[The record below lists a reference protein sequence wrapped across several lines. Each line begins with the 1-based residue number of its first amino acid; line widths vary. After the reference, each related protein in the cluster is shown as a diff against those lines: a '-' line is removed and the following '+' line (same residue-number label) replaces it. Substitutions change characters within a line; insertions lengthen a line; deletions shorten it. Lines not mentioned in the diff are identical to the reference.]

1 MRCSG
6 SSFVTTLVEDWC
18 PPTFPTYA
26 FSLLTLSQVR
36 GVHISDAGEHG
47 IVAVRCSGSS
57 FTDNLIEDFGHRA
70 MRRSDT
76 KFSQTDIDEW
86 NWWGDRWYKRI
97 WFGLVCYVQPGVAG
111 G

>member
-1 MRCSG
+1 
-6 SSFVTTLVEDWC
+6 
-18 PPTFPTYA
+18 
-26 FSLLTLSQVR
+26 
-36 GVHISDAGEHG
+36 VHISDAGEHG